1 MIDGNESESSENSE
15 SEQLSISSEDGYS
28 TLSEY
33 NDNDS
38 DSISQSSVNCAATI
52 QQKEKKQNVFR
63 DAFVSRRNKIRKD
76 KYSNTVSHQSMRSTR
91 LS

>member
-1 MIDGNESESSENSE
+1 MIKSNESESSENSE

-38 DSISQSSVNCAATI
+38 DSITQSSVNSAATI
-52 QQKEKKQNVFR
+52 EQKEKNRMCLGTPLLVEEEK
-63 DAFVSRRNKIRKD
+63 
-76 KYSNTVSHQSMRSTR
+76 
-91 LS
+91 